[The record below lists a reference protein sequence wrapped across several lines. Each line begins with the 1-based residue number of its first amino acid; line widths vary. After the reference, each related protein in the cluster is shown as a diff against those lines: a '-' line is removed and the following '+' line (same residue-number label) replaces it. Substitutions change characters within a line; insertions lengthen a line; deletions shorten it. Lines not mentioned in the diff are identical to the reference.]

1 MSVSPTCNLLCDE
14 STDDI
19 VSMDA
24 DICSD
29 YHESFDHS
37 LIDDEE
43 FIVNIFNLE
52 VDHQKQGSELLAKYR
67 NLPELVT
74 SRQEAIK
81 WILKVYS
88 HSQFRPE
95 TAYLSVNYLDRFL
108 LSHSMKPGKGW
119 QWHLLSVACLAVAA
133 KMEETSVPNLLDL
146 QLIEPS
152 SRFLFKPK
160 TVHRMELL
168 VMSSLK
174 WRLCTV
180 TPFDFVHYFISKI
193 SCFNPQR
200 DGFGSVFSHAAALII
215 STRTVIDFLACPP
228 STIAAAVVLWA
239 TDHSVDEQN
248 LGCFHKRLNKDMVRR
263 CYNLIRK
270 NRSQLLHINSV
281 QKPEH
286 VAVNDKLR
294 VVFGGSCDD

>member
-1 MSVSPTCNLLCDE
+1 M
-14 STDDI
+14 
-19 VSMDA
+19 
-24 DICSD
+24 
-29 YHESFDHS
+29 
-37 LIDDEE
+37 
-43 FIVNIFNLE
+43 
-52 VDHQKQGSELLAKYR
+52 Q
-67 NLPELVT
+67 
-74 SRQEAIK
+74 
-81 WILKVYS
+81 VYS

-108 LSHSMKPGKGW
+108 LSHSMKVIHSPFTIGNICSLCFYIFWLLINWPALCCMQPRKGW

-200 DGFGSVFSHAAALII
+200 DGFGSVFSHAADLII
-215 STRTVIDFLACPP
+215 STRTGDF
-228 STIAAAVVLWA
+228 
-239 TDHSVDEQN
+239 Q
-248 LGCFHKRLNKDMVRR
+248 
-263 CYNLIRK
+263 
-270 NRSQLLHINSV
+270 IN
-281 QKPEH
+281 
-286 VAVNDKLR
+286 
-294 VVFGGSCDD
+294 